1 MIIII
6 GMNQIRELLIMMAE
20 KDEELEKLIKDNME
34 LKKVGKKI
42 V

>member
-1 MIIII
+1 
-6 GMNQIRELLIMMAE
+6 MNQIRELVIMMAE

>member
-6 GMNQIRELLIMMAE
+6 GMNQIRELVIMMAE

>member
-1 MIIII
+1 
-6 GMNQIRELLIMMAE
+6 MNQIRELLIMMAE

>member
-1 MIIII
+1 
-6 GMNQIRELLIMMAE
+6 MNQIRELVIMMAE
-20 KDEELEKLIKDNME
+20 KDEEFEKLIKDNME